1 MPNKTIKLGKKQFYN
16 VEALSKMLFIP
27 VDTVRKYIREGKIKS
42 IKVGKRYL
50 VSVENLDKFLSGED
64 NKWYAKKDNNEVKFK
79 NSKKILPFYKWEL
92 KKAW

>member
-50 VSVENLDKFLSGED
+50 VSVENLDKFLSGEGD
-64 NKWYAKKDNNEVKFK
+64 KR
-79 NSKKILPFYKWEL
+79 
-92 KKAW
+92 